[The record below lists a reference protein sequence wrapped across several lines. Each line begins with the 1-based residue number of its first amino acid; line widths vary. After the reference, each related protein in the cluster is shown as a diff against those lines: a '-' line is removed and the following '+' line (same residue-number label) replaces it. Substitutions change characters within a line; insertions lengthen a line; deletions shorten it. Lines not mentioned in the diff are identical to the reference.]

1 MELWPE
7 MLKYLCQCYLLAQ
20 LQVSIVLKAIIL
32 HHNDYCSS
40 PADREADYITVKIA
54 MTFGAT
60 ISTQMAT
67 VPILNGSAV
76 EFINLVL
83 TSMDNAALVVNP
95 ATARI
100 NIEDSELTNCS

>member
-1 MELWPE
+1 M
-7 MLKYLCQCYLLAQ
+7 AQ
-20 LQVSIVLKAIIL
+20 LQVSIVLITIIL

-40 PADREADYITVKIA
+40 PDDREADYITVKIA

-83 TSMDNAALVVNP
+83 TSMDNAGLVNP